1 MIRLTRLDERNQD
14 QEIWR
19 EQDKRREIEE
29 PSKLA
34 KERKINKKRMAER
47 KGKLRNFKLKIW
59 KMILGNDVQ
68 RRGIL

>member
-1 MIRLTRLDERNQD
+1 MIRWTRLEERNQNQD
-14 QEIWR
+14 IWR

>member
-1 MIRLTRLDERNQD
+1 MDERNQD